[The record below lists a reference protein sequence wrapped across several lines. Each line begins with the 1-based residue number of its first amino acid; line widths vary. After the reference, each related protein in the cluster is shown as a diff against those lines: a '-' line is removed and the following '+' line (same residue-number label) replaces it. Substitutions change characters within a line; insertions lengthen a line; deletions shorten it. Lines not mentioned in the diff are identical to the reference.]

1 MATTPSNRQQKLAP
15 PSMQVSAAPKPP
27 NRSRTYEPRLFLKR
41 VAGTTCSSPTGFDSA
56 DSCFA
61 YIAGGAAVVVDVDG
75 GEHAQ
80 RFYRARPTAVPV
92 FSVTPVQHGSSMP
105 VPALRG
111 RPPKANDARN
121 RVAPRDSSVDR
132 GESLASKTWTSR
144 ERIKAATCVA
154 LSRDARFL
162 AVGETGYAP
171 RVLIFS
177 LQDGSSDVPLMSLSE
192 HGFGVRAVAWSQDGK
207 FLASLGTAND
217 GFIFI
222 WKVDPRNGSARFF
235 QQNRC
240 TAHVNG
246 MVWLGNTLVTFGIR
260 HVKAWKVDEVQ
271 RPTSPP
277 KKVGARDLSAPAP
290 DSQRTLSGRNVV
302 LGNLLEANFTC
313 AQTLDETHALL
324 CTDAGDVCLLDDTS
338 GQTKL
343 TRVAELDFP
352 ITCCTQRGPVA
363 VIGGRDGQLA
373 TLSVDSTLALS
384 PSPEMGESGLAGLTV
399 VGVVQDQL
407 VTIDPERS
415 IDIWDADS
423 LPDISAEGF
432 TRTRLA
438 GQNDPILGIQSIVKQ
453 EDDDPVFFTWSG
465 SGKVLLWD
473 LNGGLKKRFDI
484 VVEDCYT
491 GDETKPN
498 NQLCVVRAD
507 GRGRFF
513 AAGDRVGVLRVLDH
527 ATGELLLETKA
538 HSSEITHI
546 CVHHDESKAII
557 ATCGRDRTVQLYSQ
571 TPNGSFDL
579 LQTLEF
585 PARVTN
591 LILSS
596 DDKVITCSIDRNMQV
611 HELISKEEEPNTLAA
626 VQTRSI
632 PLKTSPTSMAM
643 GSNCRSIF
651 VSGVDRAIYQFDLE
665 SGRQLNSF
673 KCTDE
678 KGTENVVVESLVF
691 GSPRTDDGPSFLL
704 GLSNTD
710 KSVRVY
716 DSSTGAF
723 MDREWGHTESING
736 VALIDDKDTGR
747 KVVSVGCDGTIMIW
761 YLNLRDQP
769 EARSGSTSPPPTR
782 DGAAALGASASAS
795 RPPLRRVLSR
805 GQLSEFKRPAS
816 SGGQQQPSPPRTLR
830 PRRSRQNLGPPLT
843 RTPTAPA
850 QYQQPSYP
858 PSSSGS
864 AAAVTAGQQQAATTP
879 ARRAS
884 SSRSSGGASPPSSPP
899 SSASLTRVRQRR
911 PSLPVFNTPTPNP
924 TSSSANNNNNNNLP
938 VATATAAR
946 KKTSATNLRSTYATG
961 TGTGTGTGSSSSSP
975 TPVTAQAAAEQT
987 CRQLRAYR
995 KKLASSS
1002 SSSSSADAV
1011 TPEVQAELDAELR
1024 LTLAAISDRIASSS
1038 SGDRQQ
1044 AAGRE
1049 GGESSVL
1056 GGLLDQYSERLVSML
1071 DERLVLRLAEMNL
1084 NGSGNGCGNGGG
1096 VNSGMERP
1104 ALLTPPI
1111 DVDRERGE
1119 HS

>member
-1 MATTPSNRQQKLAP
+1 
-15 PSMQVSAAPKPP
+15 MQVSAAPKPP

-111 RPPKANDARN
+111 RPAKANDARN
-121 RVAPRDSSVDR
+121 RVAPREPSVDR

-432 TRTRLA
+432 ARTRLA

-491 GDETKPN
+491 GDESKPN

-507 GRGRFF
+507 GRGKFF

-538 HSSEITHI
+538 HSSDITHI
-546 CVHHDESKAII
+546 SVHHDESKAII
-557 ATCGRDRTVQLYSQ
+557 ATCGRDRTVQLYCQ
-571 TPNGSFDL
+571 TPNGSFEL

-611 HELISKEEEPNTLAA
+611 HELISKEEEPNSLAA

-665 SGRQLNSF
+665 SGRQINSF

-691 GSPRTDDGPSFLL
+691 GTPRTDDGPSFLL

-716 DSSTGAF
+716 DSNTGAF

-736 VALIDDKDTGR
+736 VALIDDKDTAR

-769 EARSGSTSPPPTR
+769 EMRSGSTSPPPTR
-782 DGAAALGASASAS
+782 DGAAAALGVSAS

-805 GQLSEFKRPAS
+805 GQLSEFKRPTS
-816 SGGQQQPSPPRTLR
+816 SGGGQPSPPRTLR

-850 QYQQPSYP
+850 QYQQSYP
-858 PSSSGS
+858 PSSSSS
-864 AAAVTAGQQQAATTP
+864 AAVGQQAAATP
-879 ARRAS
+879 SRRAS
-884 SSRSSGGASPPSSPP
+884 SSRSSGASPPSSPP

-911 PSLPVFNTPTPNP
+911 PSLPAFNTPAPS
-924 TSSSANNNNNNNLP
+924 SSSANSNNLP

-961 TGTGTGTGSSSSSP
+961 TGTGSSNP
-975 TPVTAQAAAEQT
+975 APVTAQAAAEQT

-995 KKLASSS
+995 KKLASASSSLSS
-1002 SSSSSADAV
+1002 SSSPSADAV

-1024 LTLAAISDRIASSS
+1024 LTLAAISERVASSS
-1038 SGDRQQ
+1038 SSG
-1044 AAGRE
+1044 GGE

-1056 GGLLDQYSERLVSML
+1056 GGLLDQYSEKLVSML
-1071 DERLVLRLAEMNL
+1071 DERLMLRLSEMNL
-1084 NGSGNGCGNGGG
+1084 NGSGCGGGGGNG
-1096 VNSGMERP
+1096 GMERP

-1111 DVDRERGE
+1111 DADRERGE